1 MLSAMARSYFRVVVV
16 WILTLG
22 SLFALQEYFS

>member
-1 MLSAMARSYFRVVVV
+1 MLSSMARSYFRVVVV
-16 WILTLG
+16 WILTLA